1 MVIKMD
7 KKLDYV
13 DIFVY
18 NGVNFFYF
26 YLFICLFFGGRGA
39 LEKI

>member
-18 NGVNFFYF
+18 NGVNFFF
-26 YLFICLFFGGRGA
+26 FIYLFIFGGKGGA
-39 LEKI
+39 RKN

>member
-26 YLFICLFFGGRGA
+26 YLFVYFLGEGGRS
-39 LEKI
+39 